1 MPIFFHKM
9 VDKTRGNASFFSRI
23 GNRVDIRRL
32 KKEQALQ
39 QRNLKDKIM
48 GQNNLVDRMMCKLKL
63 RDTIAEIDESAE
75 DIKGTLGKD
84 TLLEETQGTNSGS
97 I

>member
-1 MPIFFHKM
+1 
-9 VDKTRGNASFFSRI
+9 
-23 GNRVDIRRL
+23 
-32 KKEQALQ
+32 
-39 QRNLKDKIM
+39 M

-84 TLLEETQGTNSGS
+84 TLLEETQGTNFRVHM
-97 I
+97 IPPNTIPNVD